1 MSFNIALSGIAA
13 AQKDLNTTAN
23 NIANVNTIGFKESRA
38 EFADVYA
45 NSIFSNSKTAVGGG
59 ATTTQV
65 AQQFHQGS
73 LQFTSNSL
81 DMAISGGGFFV
92 TSSELGSQDQSYTRA
107 GAFKVD
113 SANYMVD
120 SAGNFLQGFP
130 VDEDGGST
138 SVSLTT
144 TQPIKIPDTAGSPVK
159 TENVGLQMNLNV
171 SETALDPAN
180 FNPADSDTFNNSTSV
195 TIYDSLGE
203 SHIMTTY
210 FIKPT
215 NGSFT
220 GESNWVA
227 FYAVDGEPVDVNGA
241 GTYDTDSDGDGAG
254 GGASDVAGTASA
266 TNPSTA
272 ASGAGTWSGAVLTFN
287 SAGAYIGSDPATITT
302 EALGTGAAAALGP
315 GADGTQTLTIKF
327 NNPTQYSSPFEVT
340 ELTQDGITVGRLTN
354 VGIGSDGLITASYSN
369 GSTVPL
375 SRVALVRFANE
386 QGMTQV
392 GNTSWKASIDSGPA
406 LAGEANSGTFGSIR
420 SSALEQSNVDL
431 TTELVDLISAQ
442 RNFQANSRTLEVN
455 NTLNQTILQI
465 R

>member
-130 VDEDGGST
+130 VDEDGNST

-144 TQPIKIPDTAGSPVK
+144 TQPIKIPDTAGSPVQ
-159 TENVGLQMNLNV
+159 TGNVGLQMNLNV

-210 FIKPT
+210 FVKPT
-215 NGSFT
+215 NGSYT

-227 FYAVDGEPVDVNGA
+227 FYAVDGDPVDVASGP
-241 GTYDTDSDGDGAG
+241 GTYSTDTDGDSIADGTGTVSAANP
-254 GGASDVAGTASA
+254 GGA
-266 TNPSTA
+266 
-272 ASGAGTWSGAVLTFN
+272 AGTWSGAVLKFN
-287 SAGAYIGSDPATITT
+287 SVGAYIGSDPAIITT
-302 EALGTGAAAALGP
+302 EALGTGGAGALGP
-315 GADGTQTLTIKF
+315 GADGTQALTIKF
-327 NNPTQYSSPFEVT
+327 NSPTQYSSPFEVT

-386 QGMTQV
+386 QGLTQV
-392 GNTSWKASIDSGPA
+392 GNTSWKASLDSGAA

>member
-59 ATTTQV
+59 VSTTQV

-73 LQFTSNSL
+73 LQITSNSL

-113 SANYMVD
+113 SGNYIVD

-130 VDEDGGST
+130 VDQDGVST

-159 TENVGLQMNLNV
+159 TGNVGLQMNLNV
-171 SETALDPAN
+171 SEKALDPAN
-180 FNPADSDTFNNSTSV
+180 FNPNDSDTFNNSTSV

-215 NGSFT
+215 NGSYT

-227 FYAVDGEPVDVNGA
+227 FYAVDGDPVDVATGA
-241 GTYDTDSDGDGAG
+241 GTYLTDTNGDGT
-254 GGASDVAGTASA
+254 SDATGTASVA
-266 TNPSTA
+266 NPS
-272 ASGAGTWSGAVLTFN
+272 GVGTWSGAVLKFN
-287 SAGAYIGSDPATITT
+287 SVGAYTSSDPATITT
-302 EALGTGAAAALGP
+302 EALGSGGAGALGP

-327 NNPTQYSSPFEVT
+327 NNPTQYASPFEVT

-386 QGMTQV
+386 QGLTQV
-392 GNTSWKASIDSGPA
+392 GNTSWKASLGSGAA

>member
-59 ATTTQV
+59 TTTTQV

-113 SANYMVD
+113 SSNYMVD

-130 VDEDGGST
+130 VDEDGNST

-144 TQPIKIPDTAGSPVK
+144 TQPIKIPDTAGSPVQ
-159 TENVGLQMNLNV
+159 TGNVGLQMNLNV

-210 FIKPT
+210 FVKPT
-215 NGSFT
+215 NGSYT

-227 FYAVDGEPVDVNGA
+227 FYAVDGDPVDVASGP
-241 GTYDTDSDGDGAG
+241 GTYSTDTDGDSIADGTGTVSAANP
-254 GGASDVAGTASA
+254 GGA
-266 TNPSTA
+266 
-272 ASGAGTWSGAVLTFN
+272 AGTWSGAVLKFN
-287 SAGAYIGSDPATITT
+287 SVGAYLGSDPAIITT
-302 EALGTGAAAALGP
+302 EALGTGGAGALGP

-327 NNPTQYSSPFEVT
+327 NSPTQYSSPFEVT

-386 QGMTQV
+386 QGLTQV
-392 GNTSWKASIDSGPA
+392 GNTSWKASLDSGAA

>member
-113 SANYMVD
+113 SGNYMVD

-130 VDEDGGST
+130 VDEDGNST

-144 TQPIKIPDTAGSPVK
+144 TQPIKIPDTAGSPVQ
-159 TENVGLQMNLNV
+159 TGNVGLQMNLNV
-171 SETALDPAN
+171 SEKALDPAN

-215 NGSFT
+215 NGSYT

-227 FYAVDGEPVDVNGA
+227 FYAVDGDPVDVA
-241 GTYDTDSDGDGAG
+241 PVPGTYDTDSDGDGAG
-254 GGASDVAGTASA
+254 GGAGDVAGTASVA
-266 TNPSTA
+266 NPS
-272 ASGAGTWSGAVLTFN
+272 GVGTWSGAVLKFN
-287 SAGAYIGSDPATITT
+287 SVGAYTSSDPATITT
-302 EALGTGAAAALGP
+302 EALGSGGAGALGP

-327 NNPTQYSSPFEVT
+327 NNPTQYASPFEVT

-354 VGIGSDGLITASYSN
+354 VGIGADGLITASYSN

-386 QGMTQV
+386 QGLTQV
-392 GNTSWKASIDSGPA
+392 GNTSWKASLGSGAA

>member
-59 ATTTQV
+59 VTTTQV

-73 LQFTSNSL
+73 LQLTSNSL

-92 TSSELGSQDQSYTRA
+92 TSSELGSQDQSFTRA

-113 SANYMVD
+113 SNNYMVD

-130 VDEDGGST
+130 VDKEGNST

-144 TQPIKIPDTAGSPVK
+144 TQAIKVPDTAGSPVMSSR
-159 TENVGLQMNLNV
+159 VGLQMNLNFG
-171 SETALDPAN
+171 ETPLDPAAFDPSN
-180 FNPADSDTFNNSTSV
+180 ADTFHDSTSV

-210 FIKPT
+210 FIKPE
-215 NGSFT
+215 NGAHT

-227 FYAVDGEPVDVNGA
+227 YYAVDGNPVNLDGPAGQYDVDTTGDGIVDGTLNAQTPGGWTGAVIKFNDA
-241 GTYDTDSDGDGAG
+241 GTYT
-254 GGASDVAGTASA
+254 
-266 TNPSTA
+266 
-272 ASGAGTWSGAVLTFN
+272 
-287 SAGAYIGSDPATITT
+287 GSSPVVIKTQQ
-302 EALGTGAAAALGP
+302 LGVTGANVLGP
-315 GADGTQTLTIKF
+315 GADGSQNITVDF
-327 NNPTQYSSPFEVT
+327 NNPTQYASPFEVT
-340 ELTQDGITVGRLTN
+340 ELTQDGTTVGRLTN
-354 VGIGSDGLITASYSN
+354 VGIGADGLIVASYSN

-386 QGMTQV
+386 QGLTQV
-392 GNTSWKASIDSGPA
+392 GNTAWKASLDSGPA

-420 SSALEQSNVDL
+420 SSSLEQSNVDL

>member
-130 VDEDGGST
+130 VDEDGNST

-144 TQPIKIPDTAGSPVK
+144 TQPIKIPDTAGSPVQ
-159 TENVGLQMNLNV
+159 TGNVGLQMNLNV
-171 SETALDPAN
+171 GETALDPAN

-227 FYAVDGEPVDVNGA
+227 FYAVDGDPVDVAAGA
-241 GTYDTDSDGDGAG
+241 GTYSTDTNGDGTAD
-254 GGASDVAGTASA
+254 ATGTASA
-266 TNPSTA
+266 ANPD
-272 ASGAGTWSGAVLTFN
+272 GLGGVWSGAVLKFN
-287 SAGAYIGSDPATITT
+287 SVGAYTGSDPANITT
-302 EALGTGAAAALGP
+302 EALGSGGAGALGP

-327 NNPTQYSSPFEVT
+327 NNPTQYASPFEVT

-375 SRVALVRFANE
+375 ARVALVRFANE
-386 QGMTQV
+386 QGLTQV
-392 GNTSWKASIDSGPA
+392 GNTSWKASLGSGAA

>member
-130 VDEDGGST
+130 VDEDGNST

-144 TQPIKIPDTAGSPVK
+144 TQPIKIPDTAGSPVQ
-159 TENVGLQMNLNV
+159 TGNVGLQMNLNV
-171 SETALDPAN
+171 GETALDPAN
-180 FNPADSDTFNNSTSV
+180 FNPNDSDTFNNSTSV

-227 FYAVDGEPVDVNGA
+227 FYAVDGDPVDVAAGA
-241 GTYDTDSDGDGAG
+241 GTYSTDTNGDGTAD
-254 GGASDVAGTASA
+254 ATGTASA
-266 TNPSTA
+266 ANPD
-272 ASGAGTWSGAVLTFN
+272 GLGGVWSGAVLKFN
-287 SAGAYIGSDPATITT
+287 SVGAYTGSDPANITT
-302 EALGTGAAAALGP
+302 EALGSGGAGALGP

-327 NNPTQYSSPFEVT
+327 NNPTQYASPFEVT

-375 SRVALVRFANE
+375 ARVALVRFANE
-386 QGMTQV
+386 QGLTQV
-392 GNTSWKASIDSGPA
+392 GNTSWKASLGSGAA